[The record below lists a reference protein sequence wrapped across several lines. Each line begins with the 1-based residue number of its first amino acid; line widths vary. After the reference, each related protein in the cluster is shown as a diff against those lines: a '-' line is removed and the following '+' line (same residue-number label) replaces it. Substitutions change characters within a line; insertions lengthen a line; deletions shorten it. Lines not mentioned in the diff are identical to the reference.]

1 MKKYLITVLI
11 ILFGLSISKA
21 QSGRMSFKNE
31 DISQLLSMDIY
42 TVPNSETENLIFLLG
57 DQKDLWVYKYD
68 KNYKK
73 VLDFKL
79 DNNFHGIYEKVIGYQ
94 VRGNSF
100 DLIAPNSSMK
110 KFEILSFNIDDRS
123 LIKKEADFK
132 FSKKEKYLNSFQVG
146 NSFFLLSSDKE
157 STLFI
162 RKLDEDGE
170 FELLKKFK
178 LDEFD
183 NSGTQISLKKLYTPD
198 LLRTQDFNLFTGFNG
213 ENLQTINYRM
223 PTSLSVTSQKT
234 KIYQDESIIHLVM
247 EIEDEF
253 TAIGTIDLISL
264 TMEKNI
270 IPYIKDEYGRYND
283 HNSYLYK
290 NTLYQISAS
299 NDAMILQIKNM
310 QGQVLNQF
318 TLHEGQKKIEFSNT
332 PIMVEGYGYYRYNR
346 ELEEPKKFLRKLMKS
361 DMGINVIEKNNN
373 FIIQIGSSDD
383 REASSYPNFTTPSQ
397 WSTQISVLL
406 DKDYQHLSGEIE
418 PTNFDLLS
426 DYQMNKRYK
435 ISSYVHSNQE
445 SVFLGY
451 YNYPSEEFRL
461 IEF

>member
-1 MKKYLITVLI
+1 MKKQLLTVLI

-21 QSGRMSFKNE
+21 QSRRIFFKNE
-31 DISQLLSMDIY
+31 EISHLLSMDIC
-42 TVPNSETENLIFLLG
+42 TVPNSETEDLIFLLG
-57 DQKDLWVYKYD
+57 DQKNLWVYKYD

-100 DLIAPNSSMK
+100 DLIAPNNSMK

-123 LIKKEADFK
+123 LTKKEADFR
-132 FSKKEKYLNSFQVG
+132 FTNKEKYLNSFQVG

-162 RKLDEDGE
+162 RKLDEHGQ
-170 FELLKKFK
+170 FKFLKKFK

-198 LLRTQDFNLFTGFNG
+198 LLSAGDFNLLTGFDR

-234 KIYQDESIIHLVM
+234 KIYQDESLIHLVM

-253 TAIGTIDLISL
+253 TAISTIDLVTL

-270 IPYIKDEYGRYND
+270 IPYIKDENGRYKE

-310 QGQVLNQF
+310 KGEVLNQF
-318 TLHEGQKKIEFSNT
+318 TLHEGQEKIEFSNT
-332 PIMVEGYGYYRYNR
+332 PIMVEGYGTYRYNR
-346 ELEEPKKFLRKLMKS
+346 ELEEPKKFLRKLMKG
-361 DMGINVIEKNNN
+361 DMGINVIESNNN
-373 FIIQIGSSDD
+373 FIVQIGSSI
-383 REASSYPNFTTPSQ
+383 EIKGSAVKLTISSQ
-397 WSTQISVLL
+397 WSTQISILL

-435 ISSYVHSNQE
+435 ISSHIHSNQE